1 MQAEAE
7 QECADY
13 LAARL
18 PRLHRIAY
26 LLCGDGHRAEDIA
39 QSTAV
44 AIYTNW
50 KRVRAADNTDAYVHR
65 MLVREYLNQRRLS
78 WARVLLTDRMPERVA
93 PTGASVEDRVAVL
106 AALSA
111 LPKRQRAAVVL
122 RYFSDLSVQD
132 TAAALGCSEG
142 TVKSQTARG
151 LATLREFLT
160 KPSRRPAGVRPGE
173 TLIRNGVEA

>member
-39 QSTAV
+39 QATAV

-50 KRVRAADNTDAYVHR
+50 KRVRSADNTDAYVHK
-65 MLVREYLNQRRLS
+65 MLFRQYLGQRRLS
-78 WARVLLTDRMPERVA
+78 WSRVLLTDRMPERAA
-93 PTGASVEDRVAVL
+93 PAVCVEDRVAVL
-106 AALSA
+106 AALST

-160 KPSRRPAGVRPGE
+160 QPSHRPAGVRPGQ